1 MTGFSAI
8 LQFRTHFILNTW
20 MPRCCSFLRYLI
32 VSSTKKKIYS
42 VRGNQC
48 ILLKIIIQNNFI
60 FKNMIHKSIIS
71 ECHPTLELSASV
83 YRQFTW
89 KDIVLD
95 MIIIQRFNFALKM
108 RKPITHF
115 FDSWLLFILVSCYI
129 FYLTLQMWMSVF
141 WEEAGGK
148 VVRLLDGFNV
158 SL

>member
-42 VRGNQC
+42 VRGSQC
-48 ILLKIIIQNNFI
+48 MLLKIIIQNNFI

-71 ECHPTLELSASV
+71 VCHPTLELSASV

-108 RKPITHF
+108 RKPITRF
-115 FDSWLLFILVSCYI
+115 FDSWLLLILVFLLYI
-129 FYLTLQMWMSVF
+129 LFNLTNV
-141 WEEAGGK
+141 
-148 VVRLLDGFNV
+148 NV
-158 SL
+158 SFLGGSWWQGR